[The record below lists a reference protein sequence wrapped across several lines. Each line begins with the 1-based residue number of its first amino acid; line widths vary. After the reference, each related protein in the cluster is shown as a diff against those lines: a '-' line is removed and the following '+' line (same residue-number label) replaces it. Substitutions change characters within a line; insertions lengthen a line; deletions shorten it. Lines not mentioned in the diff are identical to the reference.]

1 MVLYKHRNIK
11 FKILREVIIM
21 EKIPSICFSL
31 GTWLVLNGIGVE
43 LNLLFPIGFYMIF
56 EGLRYGR

>member
-1 MVLYKHRNIK
+1 MGK
-11 FKILREVIIM
+11 M
-21 EKIPSICFSL
+21 TSICFSL
-31 GTWLVLNGIGVE
+31 GTWLVLTGIGIE

>member
-1 MVLYKHRNIK
+1 
-11 FKILREVIIM
+11 M

-31 GTWLVLNGIGVE
+31 GTWLVLTGIGIE